1 MLPTVLITSVLA
13 AALGLWAAWYAVR
26 DRPVLFKQ
34 LVGAG
39 AVEVSLLAQVV
50 VALVAG
56 AGGQVPSEPWT
67 FWGYLVTALFLLPVA
82 AVWAMADRTR
92 TSSVALLVVCV
103 AILAMQARV
112 WQVWTA

>member
-1 MLPTVLITSVLA
+1 MLPTVLITSALA
-13 AALGLWAAWYAVR
+13 GALGLWAAWYAVR
-26 DRPVLFKQ
+26 GRPVLFKQ
-34 LVGAG
+34 LVGG
-39 AVEVSLLAQVV
+39 AVVEVSLLAQVV

-56 AGGQVPSEPWT
+56 AGGDAPSEPWT
-67 FWGYLVTALFLLPVA
+67 FWGYLITALFLLPVA

-112 WQVWTA
+112 WQVWTT